1 MYRFIHTCAA
11 RTGADK
17 VGDVDA
23 ETREYFEALS
33 GAIDTIQGEI
43 ITMRGEMGS
52 IRDEIGSMRG
62 EMSAMRDEMGS
73 MRGEMSAIR
82 GGMAAG
88 FVAVDQRFEA
98 FDAKIDRTA
107 ADTRRHF
114 EVTVEGIGHQMQILA
129 EGVVMNAEALNRFR
143 TEFIAEIHELRR
155 GR

>member
-17 VGDVDA
+17 VADVDA
-23 ETREYFEALS
+23 ETREYFEALR

-52 IRDEIGSMRG
+52 MR
-62 EMSAMRDEMGS
+62 S
-73 MRGEMSAIR
+73 EMSAIR

-98 FDAKIDRTA
+98 FDAKIDHTA

-143 TEFIAEIHELRR
+143 TEFITEIHELRR

>member
-17 VGDVDA
+17 VADVDA
-23 ETREYFEALS
+23 ETREYFVALR

-52 IRDEIGSMRG
+52 MR
-62 EMSAMRDEMGS
+62 S
-73 MRGEMSAIR
+73 EMSAIR

-98 FDAKIDRTA
+98 FDAKIDHTA

>member
-17 VGDVDA
+17 VADVDA

-52 IRDEIGSMRG
+52 IRDEI
-62 EMSAMRDEMGS
+62 GS

-143 TEFIAEIHELRR
+143 TEFITEIHELRR

>member
-17 VGDVDA
+17 VADVDA
-23 ETREYFEALS
+23 ETREYFEALR

-43 ITMRGEMGS
+43 ITMR
-52 IRDEIGSMRG
+52 
-62 EMSAMRDEMGS
+62 DEMGS
-73 MRGEMSAIR
+73 MRSEMSAIR

-88 FVAVDQRFEA
+88 FVAVDQGFEA
-98 FDAKIDRTA
+98 FDAKIDHTA

>member
-17 VGDVDA
+17 VADVDA
-23 ETREYFEALS
+23 ETREYFEALR

-62 EMSAMRDEMGS
+62 EMSA
-73 MRGEMSAIR
+73 IR

-98 FDAKIDRTA
+98 FVAKIDHTA

-143 TEFIAEIHELRR
+143 TEFITEIHELRR

>member
-17 VGDVDA
+17 VADVDA
-23 ETREYFEALS
+23 ETREYFEALR

-62 EMSAMRDEMGS
+62 EMSA
-73 MRGEMSAIR
+73 IR

-98 FDAKIDRTA
+98 FDAKIDHTA